1 MYNTINII
9 NTAVSYMWKLRVDPK
24 GSHHK
29 KKPFISLLNFVL
41 YAQMSSSTSVVAP
54 LLKALQGT
62 YHWKMNG

>member
-1 MYNTINII
+1 MYNMINII

-24 GSHHK
+24 CSHHK

-41 YAQMSSSTSVVAP
+41 YAQMSASTSQ